1 MPLSGIAVV
10 TGGAGFIGSHIASA
24 LTAGG
29 ARVRIID
36 DLSTGYIENVAEIK
50 GDVDLIQTSLSNSA
64 EVKRALEDAEL
75 IFHEA
80 AIPSVPRSV
89 SDPRTTHVACVD
101 GTFTLLEAAREQKVR
116 RLVYA
121 ASSSA
126 YGDQPTLPKT
136 EGMTPEP
143 LSPYAAAKLVGEY
156 YCQVFTRVYGL
167 ETISLRYFNVFGP
180 RQDPSSAYSG
190 VISRFISALLSNERP
205 VIYGDGEQSRDFTYI
220 LNVVDANLKAA
231 QTTRGIGKVIN
242 IANGERVTLN
252 QLLREIESLTGKTS
266 VEPEYQEE
274 RAGDVR
280 HSLADISRAREYLAF
295 EPTIGLREGLELTID
310 WWKQSRYAKRESLS
324 QS

>member
-1 MPLSGIAVV
+1 MSLSGIAVV
-10 TGGAGFIGSHIASA
+10 TGGAGFIGSHIATA
-24 LTAGG
+24 LVAGG

-36 DLSTGYIENVAEIK
+36 DLSTGYLENIAEIK
-50 GDVDLIQTSLSNSA
+50 GEIDFVEASLSSSS
-64 EVKRALEDAEL
+64 EVKRTLENAEFV
-75 IFHEA
+75 FHEA

-89 SDPRTTHVACVD
+89 EDPRKTHVACVD
-101 GTFTLLEAAREQKVR
+101 GTFTLLEAAREQRVR

-126 YGDQPTLPKT
+126 YGDQLTLPKT
-136 EGMTPEP
+136 EDMLPEP
-143 LSPYAAAKLVGEY
+143 LSPYAAAKLIGEY

-180 RQDPSSAYSG
+180 RQDPSSPYSG

-220 LNVVDANLKAA
+220 QNVVEANLKAA
-231 QTTRGIGKVIN
+231 QTPRGIGKIIN

-252 QLLREIESLTGKTS
+252 QLLEEIKNLTGKTS
-266 VEPEYQEE
+266 IEADYQDV

-295 EPTIGLREGLELTID
+295 EPLIGLREGLELTID
-310 WWKQSRYAKRESLS
+310 WWKQSRFAKKNPN
-324 QS
+324 QD